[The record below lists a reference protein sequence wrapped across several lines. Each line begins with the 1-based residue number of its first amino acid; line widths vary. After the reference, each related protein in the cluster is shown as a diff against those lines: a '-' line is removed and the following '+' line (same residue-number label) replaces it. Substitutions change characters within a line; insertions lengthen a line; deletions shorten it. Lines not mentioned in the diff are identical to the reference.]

1 MKYALPI
8 LILAMLAYMFWFS
21 AFRLRRDRLRAI
33 RKSDRSNVIL
43 TRKQRVRAQLKRAF
57 QVPPREPQWEEELL
71 ANLASRPA
79 PKENSEA

>member
-8 LILAMLAYMFWFS
+8 LILAMFAYMFWFS

-33 RKSDRSNVIL
+33 RKSDRSDVIL

-57 QVPPREPQWEEELL
+57 QLPPPETQWEAELL
-71 ANLASRPA
+71 ADLARRPA
-79 PKENSEA
+79 PKEKTKA